1 MKNLYESIM
10 DIDNNIDNIDINIFE
25 KKLRTKGQSVEQ
37 YSKLWEDIL
46 NSVKL
51 KPVKDPDKM
60 LKASKGL
67 FLRVVKSSKFS
78 KEYIIAVQIYEA
90 ASKYPKV
97 REFERLMF
105 YGAYSEFQLD
115 LRDDLEWL
123 FDNEVYEFPKELEWL
138 FEIKK

>member
-10 DIDNNIDNIDINIFE
+10 DIDNNIDNIDINIFK

-46 NSVKL
+46 NSANL
-51 KPVKDPDKM
+51 KQVKDPDKM

-67 FLRVVKSSKFS
+67 FLRVVKSSKS
-78 KEYIIAVQIYEA
+78 GKKYITTVQIYEA

-97 REFERLMF
+97 RDFGRLMS
-105 YGAYSEFQLD
+105 YGAYSVYHLD
-115 LRDDLEWL
+115 LNDDLEYL
-123 FDNEVYEFPKELEWL
+123 FDDEIYEFPKELEWI
-138 FEIKK
+138 FDVKK

>member
-10 DIDNNIDNIDINIFE
+10 DIDNNIDNIDINIFK

-46 NSVKL
+46 NSANL
-51 KPVKDPDKM
+51 KQVKDPDKM

-67 FLRVVKSSKFS
+67 FLRVVKSSKS
-78 KEYIIAVQIYEA
+78 GKKYITTVQIYEA

-97 REFERLMF
+97 MEFGRLMS
-105 YGAYSEFQLD
+105 YGAYSVYHLD
-115 LRDDLEWL
+115 LNDDLEYL
-123 FDNEVYEFPKELEWL
+123 FDDEIYEFPKELEWI
-138 FEIKK
+138 FDVKK